1 MTHRAE
7 HPLLTFLVYINNFV
21 CYNPLI
27 NKKGDIKMA
36 AKRNINTLKDV
47 NAKIHN
53 ILGKFNYSTGAG
65 WCIKRD
71 KKRAKRSVGKS
82 LNR

>member
-1 MTHRAE
+1 
-7 HPLLTFLVYINNFV
+7 
-21 CYNPLI
+21 
-27 NKKGDIKMA
+27 MA

>member
-1 MTHRAE
+1 
-7 HPLLTFLVYINNFV
+7 
-21 CYNPLI
+21 
-27 NKKGDIKMA
+27 MA

-53 ILGKFNYSTGAG
+53 ICGKFNYSTGDG